1 MKRLAYVALASA
13 LILSLTVGAAANA
26 QIHARIYPAPTA
38 PLDVTGLPAGSA
50 IDTVRTADGLTLKG
64 VEIAPRDGKPTFL
77 MFHGNAASAAGT
89 MRWLAPLIADGYGV
103 VAAEYREY
111 SGNPGTANEAGLA
124 ADADAF
130 YVRARTLAGH
140 GKLIV
145 VGHSL
150 GGGVAFGLA
159 TRQKLDALVTI
170 GTFTSLTAMVPAIA
184 RPLISDRYDNA
195 AAVATL
201 DEPYYLIHGDADQ
214 TVPFEQGEAL
224 SKTASAAHKA
234 GALFVIHGAGHA
246 PDSASL
252 AMILRAIA
260 AKVDGNGQAVAVTLP
275 KTVQLTPFGP

>member
-1 MKRLAYVALASA
+1 MNRLACFALAGA
-13 LILSLTVGAAANA
+13 LATAGAAAASA
-26 QIHARIYPAPTA
+26 QVHGRIYPAPTA
-38 PLDVTGLPAGSA
+38 PLDVTGLPAASR

-77 MFHGNAASAAGT
+77 VFHGNAASATGT
-89 MRWLAPLIADGYGV
+89 IRWLAPLIADGYGV

-111 SGNPGTANEAGLA
+111 SGNPGTASEAGLA

-130 YVRARTLAGH
+130 YARARILAGH

-170 GTFTSLTAMVPAIA
+170 GTFTSLPAMAPLIA
-184 RPLISDRYDNA
+184 RPFIPDRYDNE
-195 AAVATL
+195 AAVALL
-201 DEPYYLIHGDADQ
+201 DEPYYLIHGDADE
-214 TVPFEQGEAL
+214 TVPFEQGEEL
-224 SKTASAAHKA
+224 SKAASAAHKA
-234 GALFVIHGAGHA
+234 GALFAVRGAGHA
-246 PDSASL
+246 PDGASL

-275 KTVQLTPFGP
+275 KTVQLKPFGP

>member
-1 MKRLAYVALASA
+1 MNRLACFAFAGALA
-13 LILSLTVGAAANA
+13 LAAPASA
-26 QIHARIYPAPTA
+26 QIHQRIYPAPTA

-50 IDTVRTADGLTLKG
+50 IDTVRTADGLVLRG
-64 VEIAPRDGKPTFL
+64 VEVAPRDGKPTFL
-77 MFHGNAASAAGT
+77 VFHGNAASAAGT
-89 MRWLAPLIADGYGV
+89 MRWFAPLIADGYGV
-103 VAAEYREY
+103 VAAEHREY

-130 YVRARTLAGH
+130 YARARTLAGG

-159 TRQKLDALVTI
+159 TRRKLDALATI
-170 GTFTSLTAMVPAIA
+170 GTFTSLPAMAPVIA
-184 RPLISDRYDNA
+184 RPFISDRYDNQ

-201 DEPYYLIHGDADQ
+201 DEPCYLIHGDADE

-224 SKTASAAHKA
+224 SKAASAAHKT
-234 GALFVIHGAGHA
+234 GALFVMHGAGHA

-252 AMILRAIA
+252 AMVLRAIA
-260 AKVDGNGQAVAVTLP
+260 AKVDGKGQAVTVQLP
-275 KTVQLTPFGP
+275 KTVRLAPFGP